1 MQILFPGKPSSEII
15 SYLKSNGFR
24 WSPFNKA
31 WQRQNTP
38 EGRRKALEFAKKFF
52 PKEET
57 KVEETK
63 EEIKEDN
70 NKLQLA
76 KAKMKMAAARLK
88 LINMGMGDITYE
100 MD

>member
-1 MQILFPGKPSSEII
+1 M
-15 SYLKSNGFR
+15 KSNGFR